1 VIAQSLDLNEVQIWM
16 VRSTPKIWRNL
27 FLADGSH
34 FLDHPPTI

>member
-34 FLDHPPTI
+34 FLNHPPCI

>member
-1 VIAQSLDLNEVQIWM
+1 MIVQSLDLSEVQIWM

-34 FLDHPPTI
+34 FLNHPPCI